1 MEQIRPTGF
10 RILPP
15 VVKNILI
22 INGLFYLATLGI
34 QAAYKID
41 LTNILGMHYF
51 GSHLFKPYQIIS
63 YMFMHANFGHIFFN
77 MFALWMFGSVLENYW
92 GPKRFFSYYM
102 ITGIGAIMVQMVVT
116 YIQIMN
122 VMPFLSPEQIE
133 MVKTEGYKILAENKN
148 YIDVYEGK
156 LNLLY
161 NTGTLGASG
170 AVFGLL
176 LAFGMTFPNSVIY
189 LYFAIPIKAKWFV
202 ILYAALELYSGLSN
216 NPSDNVAHFAHLGG
230 ALVGL
235 IIILFWNRKTKNK
248 LL

>member
-1 MEQIRPTGF
+1 M
-10 RILPP
+10 
-15 VVKNILI
+15 
-22 INGLFYLATLGI
+22 FYLATLGI

-51 GSHLFKPYQIIS
+51 GSHLFKPYQIIT

>member
-1 MEQIRPTGF
+1 
-10 RILPP
+10 
-15 VVKNILI
+15 
-22 INGLFYLATLGI
+22 LFYLATLGI

>member
-1 MEQIRPTGF
+1 M
-10 RILPP
+10 
-15 VVKNILI
+15 
-22 INGLFYLATLGI
+22 FYLATLGI